1 MPCHEQGHKS
11 PCLTWWP
18 WSHPCTQEILLAK
31 PQECE
36 VQDSSGG
43 SQTVL
48 GLSVQGCDQGTLL
61 RAGEAEAAQ
70 PGGLGA
76 QVSPCRAHLAGQR
89 LGDSTAPA
97 LGCGLPAGAPCTLL
111 QHQTSAGLSCSTTW
125 PSLAWSPQWPRGA
138 LGRGSSPW
146 LQGHREGILRIL
158 RGALPI
164 PLCPVLV

>member
-11 PCLTWWP
+11 PCQTWSP

-76 QVSPCRAHLAGQR
+76 QVGPCRAHLAGGQHGPCSG
-89 LGDSTAPA
+89 LGFACWGSLHSAE
-97 LGCGLPAGAPCTLL
+97 
-111 QHQTSAGLSCSTTW
+111 HQTPAGLSCSTTW
-125 PSLAWSPQWPRGA
+125 PSLAWSPQGPRGA

-146 LQGHREGILRIL
+146 LQGHSEGILRIL

-164 PLCPVLV
+164 PLCPVLL